1 MDFKEALF
9 YWRKK
14 KNISKYRLS
23 ELTGISESH
32 LRSLENGIKQPNFS
46 TIVNISNALG
56 LSLSEFFNIDDSD
69 KLFLSESDKRL
80 IGLFRRMPRDKG
92 ELLLEYIE
100 KAMDLEE
107 EVKS

>member
-1 MDFKEALF
+1 MGFKDILF

-32 LRSLENGIKQPNFS
+32 LRSLENGIKQPNYT
-46 TIVNISNALG
+46 TIVKLAGALE
-56 LSLSEFFNIDDSD
+56 LSLSEFFNADNSD
-69 KLFLSESDKRL
+69 KIYLSDKDKRL
-80 IGLFRRMPRDKG
+80 IELFRRMPQDKG
-92 ELLLEYIE
+92 DLLIEYME
-100 KAMDLEE
+100 KALDLEE